1 MPARKKNDQ
10 PAIAAIDL
18 GSNSFHLVIARPT
31 QGRLHVLDHL
41 RERVQLGAGLD
52 RNDRLTPAAQTR
64 ALACLKRFRQRLD
77 GAPVA
82 HVRAVGTQTLRR
94 ARDAQAFI
102 ARAQRTLG
110 HPIEII
116 AGREEARLIYLGV
129 AHTGAADA
137 RRRLVVDIGGG
148 STELIV
154 GEGARPLQ
162 MESLQMG
169 CVSFTRRFFAD
180 GGLKQRQLGA
190 AEIAARLE
198 LEPFGAPFR
207 SLGWLNAV
215 GSSGTVRA
223 VAGVVQAAKWCS
235 DGISATALTRLYD
248 QLARAGHIDRV
259 VLPGLSAER
268 RPVFAAGVVIL
279 RAVFSALG
287 IERMETSAGALREGV
302 IFDLVGRKGFE
313 DARRL
318 TIDTLCTR
326 YQVDIAQAKRV
337 NATTQTLLLLAA
349 RGWRWQGE
357 RLAYLQHLAEQAAR
371 LHEMGLAVAHTHYHK
386 HGAYLI
392 EHGDMPGFA
401 RDEQIQIAALVRGH
415 RRKFPLAVFTPLPAA
430 LRTDCIR
437 VCVLLRIAVL
447 LHRARTDME
456 LPRLHLAATPKGLRV
471 KFPKAWW
478 RRHPLTQ
485 ADLRQEALEL
495 RGIGFK
501 LTVGEA

>member
-1 MPARKKNDQ
+1 MPAHKKNNR
-10 PAIAAIDL
+10 PIIAAVDL

-31 QGRLHVLDHL
+31 QGRLQVLDHL

-52 RNDRLTPAAQTR
+52 RNDRLTKAAQSR

-82 HVRAVGTQTLRR
+82 QVRAVGTQTLRR

-154 GEGARPLQ
+154 GEGLRPLQ

-180 GGLKQRQLGA
+180 GGLRPKQLGA
-190 AEIAARLE
+190 AEIAAQLE
-198 LEPFGAPFR
+198 LEPFGTPFR
-207 SLGWLNAV
+207 GLGWLGAV

-223 VAGVVQAAKWCS
+223 VAGVVQAAKWCTH
-235 DGISATALTRLYD
+235 GITATALARLYD
-248 QLARAGHIDRV
+248 RLAQARHIDRV
-259 VLPGLSAER
+259 VLPALSAER

-287 IERMETSAGALREGV
+287 IERMEVSAGALREGV
-302 IFDLVGRKGFE
+302 IFDLVGRTGYE

-318 TIDTLCTR
+318 TIDALCTR
-326 YQVDIAQAKRV
+326 YQVDIAQATRV
-337 NATTQTLLLLAA
+337 NASAQALLLLAA

-357 RLAYLQHLAEQAAR
+357 HLAYLQHLVEQAAR
-371 LHEMGLAVAHTHYHK
+371 LHEIGLAVAHTYYHK

-392 EHGDMPGFA
+392 ENGDMPGFA
-401 RDEQIQIAALVRGH
+401 RDEQIQIAAIVRGH
-415 RRKFPLAVFTPLPAA
+415 RRKFPLPAFAPVPAA

-437 VCVLLRIAVL
+437 LCVLLRIAVL
-447 LHRARTDME
+447 LHRARTDMQ
-456 LPRLHLAATPKGLRV
+456 LPRLHVAATPKGLRL

-485 ADLRQEALEL
+485 EDLRQEALAL
-495 RGIGFK
+495 RGIGFR
-501 LTVGEA
+501 LTAGES

>member
-1 MPARKKNDQ
+1 MPAHKKNSR
-10 PAIAAIDL
+10 PVIAAIDL
-18 GSNSFHLVIARPT
+18 GSNSFHLVIARPA
-31 QGRLHVLDHL
+31 QGRLQVLDHL

-52 RNDRLTPAAQTR
+52 RNDRLTKTAQAR

-82 HVRAVGTQTLRR
+82 QVRAVGTQTLRR

-129 AHTGAADA
+129 AHTGAADL

-154 GEGARPLQ
+154 GEGLRPLQ

-180 GGLKQRQLGA
+180 GGLKPKQLRE
-190 AEIAARLE
+190 AEIAAQLE

-207 SLGWLNAV
+207 GLGWRAAV

-223 VAGVVQAAKWCS
+223 VAGVVQAAKWCTQ
-235 DGISATALTRLYD
+235 GISAIALTRLYD
-248 QLARAGHIDRV
+248 RLAQAGHINRLI
-259 VLPGLSAER
+259 LPGLSAER

-287 IERMETSAGALREGV
+287 IERMEISAGALREGV
-302 IFDLVGRKGFE
+302 IFDLVGRRGFE

-318 TIDTLCTR
+318 TIDALSVR
-326 YQVDIAQAKRV
+326 YQVDIAQAARV
-337 NATTQTLLLLAA
+337 NASTQALLQLAA

-371 LHEMGLAVAHTHYHK
+371 LHEIGLAVAHTHYHK

-392 EHGDMPGFA
+392 ENGDMPGFA

-415 RRKFPLAVFTPLPAA
+415 RRKFPLPAFSQVPAA

-437 VCVLLRIAVL
+437 LCVLVRIAVL
-447 LHRARTDME
+447 LHRARTDMQ
-456 LPRLHLAATPKGLRV
+456 LPRLQVAATPKGLRL

-485 ADLRQEALEL
+485 EDLRQEALEL
-495 RGIGFK
+495 RAIGFR
-501 LTVGEA
+501 LTVGEI